1 MFGAFKGHPAAH
13 SAAED
18 GKPRESQAPSPAGC
32 PAPLSRTGRA
42 GPAGSVRS
50 DSHAWLPPWHGHR
63 RGPAGRGGSRPA
75 LGCRPALSP
84 APASQA
90 AITAAVE
97 ASRPAPLPAPWP
109 RPVAKAA
116 AWPVATRPGRRRRTA
131 RRARRWRRCGTGADP
146 GAAWSSAGRPAG
158 RSGGSS
164 SPGGGRTAREGGT
177 ASLCILREA
186 VRDGRGGRSSGRPSP
201 AKGGSGPRGCVGPV
215 WGGGGAGTAMSQP
228 PPCPA
233 VRDRLR
239 GVFKLKLVHCGFQ
252 TAVGKLTSQATSDQ
266 TCLVFPFL
274 GDYATRNSVFHP
286 NLWILV
292 F

>member
-84 APASQA
+84 APASHA

-201 AKGGSGPRGCVGPV
+201 AKGGSGLRGARVGRRRGRDGDVPASALPRGQGPPQ
-215 WGGGGAGTAMSQP
+215 GCLQTKT
-228 PPCPA
+228 CT
-233 VRDRLR
+233 LR
-239 GVFKLKLVHCGFQ
+239 VSNCR
-252 TAVGKLTSQATSDQ
+252 GKVDFSSNFGSNLS
-266 TCLVFPFL
+266 CFPFSRRL
-274 GDYATRNSVFHP
+274 CH
-286 NLWILV
+286 
-292 F
+292 